1 MASAQREE
9 FPIRDALIIA
19 IAGRLRSVCAH
30 WPESKFS
37 EMVERIADITLRYQG
52 RDTGGVYN
60 PSATEALLDELK
72 VSLARSE
79 AHKHPPGADVS

>member
-1 MASAQREE
+1 
-9 FPIRDALIIA
+9 
-19 IAGRLRSVCAH
+19 
-30 WPESKFS
+30 
-37 EMVERIADITLRYQG
+37 MVERIADITLRYQG

-60 PSATEALLDELK
+60 PSATETLIDELK